1 MPLRAIATTVILW
14 LTHGS
19 LSTEDQMALT
29 KREIDSF
36 THDGR
41 SMDFRSD
48 GIGGV
53 PNFGVRVFPSGA
65 KSFVLGYRLPHSRNQ
80 RWLTVGKVGVF
91 SIQQARK
98 EAARILAEIGHGIDP
113 KAPAKAE
120 GITLEGFAPIF
131 MGDMRTRGMRTTGE
145 MERRINKHL
154 VPSLGK
160 KYLADIKRA
169 DIARLHSA
177 IGKKA
182 KVEAN
187 RVAQL
192 IKTMLSRAEMLGYT
206 EEGTPNPCRGLKL
219 YKETSR
225 ARYLD
230 DRELFRLREALAEE
244 PVHIQALIRL
254 LLFSGLRKSELLSLP
269 WDAVKINH
277 PEGDHIDVT
286 QTKNGRPLRLALTGE
301 MRETLMSIPT
311 RVHSK
316 WVFPSPVRTNHHI
329 NDFKR
334 DWKRIRERAE
344 LGDVTVHDLR
354 RTCGSLMAQG
364 GVPIEAISQ
373 VLNHSNSDVT
383 RIYAR
388 MSEDTQRSALEV
400 ASNKVAAVLGELSL
414 TGTDNG

>member
-1 MPLRAIATTVILW
+1 
-14 LTHGS
+14 
-19 LSTEDQMALT
+19 MALT
-29 KREIDSF
+29 KRAIDGF
-36 THDGR
+36 KWDGR
-41 SMDFRSD
+41 PRDIRWD
-48 GIGGV
+48 GTDGV
-53 PNFGVRVFPSGA
+53 PFFGIRCNSGGS
-65 KSFVLGYRLPHSRNQ
+65 KTFMVEYRLPGSRKKT
-80 RWLTVGKVGVF
+80 LYSIGKFGKWTL
-91 SIQQARK
+91 QQAREK
-98 EAARILAEIGHGIDP
+98 AREILVSADQGIDP

-120 GITLEGFAPIF
+120 GVTLGGFAPIF

-277 PEGDHIDVT
+277 PEGDHVDVT

-301 MRETLMSIPT
+301 MRETLMAIPT

-334 DWKRIRERAE
+334 DWKRIRERAG

-354 RTCGSLMAQG
+354 RTCGSLMAQA

-414 TGTDNG
+414 TVTANG

>member
-1 MPLRAIATTVILW
+1 
-14 LTHGS
+14 
-19 LSTEDQMALT
+19 MALT
-29 KREIDSF
+29 KRAIDGF
-36 THDGR
+36 KWDGR
-41 SMDFRSD
+41 PRDIRWD
-48 GIGGV
+48 GTDGV
-53 PNFGVRVFPSGA
+53 PFFGIRCNSGGS
-65 KSFVLGYRLPHSRNQ
+65 KTFMVEYRLPGNRKKTLYSI
-80 RWLTVGKVGVF
+80 GKFGKWTL
-91 SIQQARK
+91 QQAREK
-98 EAARILAEIGHGIDP
+98 AREILVSADQGIDP

-301 MRETLMSIPT
+301 MRETLMAIPT

-334 DWKRIRERAE
+334 DWKRIRERAG

-354 RTCGSLMAQG
+354 RTCGSLMAQA

-400 ASNKVAAVLGELSL
+400 ASNKVAAVLGELSW

>member
-1 MPLRAIATTVILW
+1 
-14 LTHGS
+14 
-19 LSTEDQMALT
+19 MALT
-29 KREIDSF
+29 KSMIDGF
-36 THDGR
+36 VYEGKNGGADYRYDTHYG
-41 SMDFRSD
+41 S
-48 GIGGV
+48 GGV
-53 PNFGVRVFPSGA
+53 KG
-65 KSFVLGYRLPHSRNQ
+65 FVLRVYPSQRKTYQVFYRLSPNSSPK
-80 RWLTVGKVGVF
+80 WFVIGKHG
-91 SIQQARK
+91 SWSLQQARE
-98 EAARILAEIGHGIDP
+98 EARRILVEVDRGIDP
-113 KAPAKAE
+113 KAEAKPKS
-120 GITLEGFAPIF
+120 ITLKEYVPIF
-131 MGDMRTRGMRTTGE
+131 VDDMRTRGVRTLGE

-160 KYLADIKRA
+160 KPLSDIKRA
-169 DIARLHSA
+169 DVARLHSA

-182 KVEAN
+182 KIEAN
-187 RVAQL
+187 RVVEIL
-192 IKTMLSRAEMLGYT
+192 KTMLSRAETLGDT
-206 EEGTPNPCRGLKL
+206 EEGTPNPCRGLKP

-230 DRELFRLREALAEE
+230 DRELLLLREALAEE

-286 QTKNGRPLRLALTGE
+286 QTKNGRPLRLALTDE
-301 MRETLMSIPT
+301 MREALMAIPT
-311 RVHSK
+311 RLHSK

-329 NDFKR
+329 ADFKR
-334 DWKRIRERAE
+334 DWTRIRERAG

-400 ASNKVAAVLGELSL
+400 ASNKVNAVLGELSL

>member
-1 MPLRAIATTVILW
+1 MT
-14 LTHGS
+14 
-19 LSTEDQMALT
+19 LT
-29 KREIDSF
+29 KRDVDSF

-65 KSFVLGYRLPHSRNQ
+65 KSFVLGYRLPDSRKQ
-80 RWLTVGKVGVF
+80 RWLTVGKVGVI
-91 SIQQARK
+91 SLQKARE
-98 EAARILAEIGHGIDP
+98 EARRILVEIGHGIDP
-113 KAPAKAE
+113 KAEAKPKS
-120 GITLEGFAPIF
+120 ITLKQYAPIF
-131 MGDMRTRGMRTTGE
+131 VDDMRTRGVRTLGE

-160 KYLADIKRA
+160 KSLADIKRP

-187 RVAQL
+187 RVVQL
-192 IKTMLSRAEMLGYT
+192 LKTMLSRAEMLGYT
-206 EEGTPNPCRGLKL
+206 EEGTLNPCRGLKP

-230 DRELFRLREALAEE
+230 ERELFRLREALAEE

-286 QTKNGRPLRLALTGE
+286 QTKNGRPLRLALTDQ
-301 MRETLMSIPT
+301 MREALMAIPT
-311 RVHSK
+311 RLHSK

-329 NDFKR
+329 ADFKR
-334 DWKRIRERAE
+334 DWTRIRERAG

-373 VLNHSNSDVT
+373 VLNHSNRDVT

-400 ASNKVAAVLGELSL
+400 ASNKVDAVLGKLSL
-414 TGTDNG
+414 TGTNNG

>member
-1 MPLRAIATTVILW
+1 MT
-14 LTHGS
+14 
-19 LSTEDQMALT
+19 LT
-29 KREIDSF
+29 KRDIDSF

-65 KSFVLGYRLPHSRNQ
+65 KSFVLGYRLPDSRKQ
-80 RWLTVGKVGVF
+80 RWLTVGKVGVI
-91 SIQQARK
+91 SLQKARE
-98 EAARILAEIGHGIDP
+98 EARRILVEIGHGIDP
-113 KAPAKAE
+113 KAEAKPKS
-120 GITLEGFAPIF
+120 ITLKQYAPIF
-131 MGDMRTRGMRTTGE
+131 VDDMRTRGVRTLGE

-160 KYLADIKRA
+160 KSLADIKRP

-187 RVAQL
+187 RVVQL
-192 IKTMLSRAEMLGYT
+192 LKTMLSRAEMLGYT
-206 EEGTPNPCRGLKL
+206 EEGTLNPCRGLKP

-230 DRELFRLREALAEE
+230 ERELFRLREALAEE

-286 QTKNGRPLRLALTGE
+286 QTKNGRPLRLALTDQ
-301 MRETLMSIPT
+301 MREALMAIPT
-311 RVHSK
+311 RLHSK

-329 NDFKR
+329 ADFKR
-334 DWKRIRERAE
+334 DWTRIRERAG

-400 ASNKVAAVLGELSL
+400 ASNKVDAVLGKLSL
-414 TGTDNG
+414 TGTNNG